1 MKVSNNPKLSEKIWP
16 HGAYRDSDG
25 IVRIGEIRA
34 TELAKEFG
42 TPVFVLDENDF
53 RSRARNWRM
62 AFENAFGAE
71 KASIYY
77 AGKAF
82 ISIEVAKWV
91 EQEGLGL
98 DVCTGGEFAIAAAA
112 NFPPN
117 RITFHG
123 NNKDQSEIRD
133 AVAAGVGLI
142 AVDSFYE
149 LERVAREALAA
160 GVVQRILI
168 RVTPGVDAHTH
179 EFIATAHEDVKF
191 GFSISTGAAS
201 EAARLAIASPH
212 LELVGLHSHIGSQI
226 FDTEGFEVA
235 AHRVIALLSAIRDE
249 HGVALES
256 LDLGGGYGIAY
267 VESDDPLSP
276 DAVAQGLLD
285 IVKHECDLHSLEVPH
300 ISIEPGRAIAGPSTV
315 TLYTV
320 GTVKAVELDGG
331 RSRAYISIDG
341 GMSDNI
347 RTALYDADYTAVLAN
362 RLSTESPVGSRV
374 VGKHCETGDVVVR
387 DCALPSDIAPGDLI
401 ATPATGAY
409 GRSMASN
416 YNHVPRPPVVAVFD
430 GKARLI
436 VRRETQEDLMRLEVA
451 EG

>member
-1 MKVSNNPKLSEKIWP
+1 MEMPSKLSEKIWP

-25 IVRIGEIRA
+25 IVRIGEIRV
-34 TELAKEFG
+34 TDLAKEFG
-42 TPVFVLDENDF
+42 TPVFVLDEDDF
-53 RSRARNWRM
+53 RSRARNWLG
-62 AFENAFGAE
+62 AFEEAFGVGNV
-71 KASIYY
+71 SVYY

-91 EQEGLGL
+91 AQESLGL
-98 DVCTGGEFAIAAAA
+98 DVCSGGEFAIASAAH
-112 NFPPN
+112 FPPN
-117 RITFHG
+117 RIAFHG
-123 NNKDQSEIRD
+123 NNKTQSEIHD

-142 AVDSFYE
+142 VVDSFYE
-149 LERVAREALAA
+149 LERVAHEALAT
-160 GVVQRILI
+160 GVVQKILI
-168 RVTPGVDAHTH
+168 RVTAGVDAHTH

-191 GFSISTGAAS
+191 GFSISTGAAA

-212 LELVGLHSHIGSQI
+212 LELQGLHSHIGSQI

-235 AHRVIALLSAIRDE
+235 AHRVIGLLAAIRDE

-267 VESDDPLSP
+267 VEQDDPLSP
-276 DAVAQGLLD
+276 DAVAQGLFE
-285 IVKHECDLHSLEVPH
+285 IVKRECDVQGLEIPH

-331 RSRAYISIDG
+331 RSRAYISVDG

-347 RTALYDADYTAVLAN
+347 RTALYDAEYTAVLAN
-362 RLSTESPVGSRV
+362 RLSTASPALSRV
-374 VGKHCETGDVVVR
+374 VGKHCETGDIVVR
-387 DCALPSDIAPGDLI
+387 DIALPSDIAPGDLI

-416 YNHVPRPPVVAVFD
+416 YNHVPRPPVVAVRD

-436 VRRETQEDLMRLEVA
+436 VRRETHEDLMRLEET

>member
-1 MKVSNNPKLSEKIWP
+1 MKMPSKLTEKIWP

-25 IVRIGEIRA
+25 IVRIGGIRT

-42 TPVFVLDENDF
+42 TPLFVLDENDF
-53 RSRARNWRM
+53 RSRARKWRS
-62 AFENAFGAE
+62 AFEDSFGIGNV
-71 KASIYY
+71 SVFY
-77 AGKAF
+77 AAKAF
-82 ISIEVAKWV
+82 ISVEVAKWV
-91 EQEGLGL
+91 DEEGLGL
-98 DVCTGGEFAIAAAA
+98 DVSTGGEFAIAAAA
-112 NFPPN
+112 GFPAA
-117 RITFHG
+117 RMTFHG
-123 NNKDQSEIRD
+123 NNKSQDEIHD

-142 AVDSFYE
+142 AIDSFFE

-160 GVVQRILI
+160 EVVQKVLL
-168 RVTPGVDAHTH
+168 RVTPGVEAHTH

-191 GFSISTGAAS
+191 GFSISTGAAA

-212 LELVGLHSHIGSQI
+212 LELTGLHSHIGSQI

-235 AHRVIALLSAIRDE
+235 AHRVIGLLAAIRDE

-267 VESDDPLSP
+267 VEQDDPLSP
-276 DAVAQGLLD
+276 DAIAQRLCD
-285 IVKHECDLHSLEVPH
+285 IVKRECDINGLEIPH
-300 ISIEPGRAIAGPSTV
+300 ISIEPGRAIVGPSTV

-320 GTVKAVELDGG
+320 GTVKVVELDGG
-331 RSRAYISIDG
+331 KGRAYISIDG

-362 RLSTESPVGSRV
+362 RNSTAALIASRV
-374 VGKHCETGDVVVR
+374 VGRHCESGDIVVR
-387 DCALPSDIAPGDLI
+387 DVALPNDIEPGDLL

-416 YNHVPRPPVVAVFD
+416 YNHVLKPPVVAVRD
-430 GKARLI
+430 GEARLI
-436 VRRETQEDLMRLEVA
+436 VRRETHEDLMRLEVT

>member
-1 MKVSNNPKLSEKIWP
+1 MEVPGKLSEKIWP
-16 HGAYRDSDG
+16 HGTYRDGDG
-25 IVRIGEIRA
+25 IVCIGEIRA
-34 TELAKEFG
+34 TDLAKEFG
-42 TPVFVLDENDF
+42 TPLFVLDENDF
-53 RSRARNWRM
+53 RARARNWR
-62 AFENAFGAE
+62 ASFEDAFGVGNV
-71 KASIYY
+71 SVYY

-82 ISIEVAKWV
+82 ISIAVAKWV
-91 EQEGLGL
+91 DQEGLGL
-98 DVCTGGEFAIAAAA
+98 DVCTGGEFAIATAAQ
-112 NFPPN
+112 FPTS
-117 RITFHG
+117 RIAYHG
-123 NNKDQSEIRD
+123 NNKSESEIHD
-133 AVAAGVGLI
+133 AVTAGVGLI
-142 AVDSFYE
+142 VVDSFYE

-160 GVVQRILI
+160 GVVQTILL

-191 GFSISTGAAS
+191 GFSISTGAAA
-201 EAARLAIASPH
+201 EAARLALASPH
-212 LELVGLHSHIGSQI
+212 LELRGLHSHIGSQI

-235 AHRVIALLSAIRDE
+235 AHRVIALLAAIRDE

-276 DAVAQGLLD
+276 DAISQSLFE
-285 IVKHECDLHSLEVPH
+285 IVKTECDAHDLEIPH
-300 ISIEPGRAIAGPSTV
+300 ISIEPGRAVVGPSTV

-331 RSRAYISIDG
+331 RSRSYISVDG

-347 RTALYDADYTAVLAN
+347 RTALYDAEYTAVLAN
-362 RLSTESPVGSRV
+362 RLSTAAPFLSRV
-374 VGKHCETGDVVVR
+374 VGKHCESGDIVVR
-387 DCALPSDIAPGDLI
+387 DTDLPSDIAPGDLI

-416 YNHVPRPPVVAVFD
+416 YNHLTRPPVVAVYN
-430 GKARLI
+430 GKARVI
-436 VRRETQEDLMRLEVA
+436 VRRETHEDLMRLEV

>member
-1 MKVSNNPKLSEKIWP
+1 MEVPSKLNEKIWP
-16 HGAYRDSDG
+16 HGTYRDSDG
-25 IVRIGEIRA
+25 VVRIGEIRA
-34 TELAKEFG
+34 TDLAKEFG

-53 RSRARNWRM
+53 RTRACGWLA
-62 AFENAFGAE
+62 AFEDAFGVG
-71 KASIYY
+71 KVSVYY
-77 AGKAF
+77 AAKAF

-91 EQEGLGL
+91 AQEGLGL
-98 DVCTGGEFAIAAAA
+98 DVCTGGEFAIASAAH
-112 NFPPN
+112 FPPS
-117 RITFHG
+117 RIAFHG
-123 NNKDQSEIRD
+123 NNKAQVEIHD

-142 AVDSFYE
+142 IVDSFYE
-149 LERVAREALAA
+149 LERVAHSALAA
-160 GVVQRILI
+160 GIVQKILL

-191 GFSISTGAAS
+191 GFSISTGAAA

-212 LELVGLHSHIGSQI
+212 LELQGLHSHIGSQI

-235 AHRVIALLSAIRDE
+235 AHRVIDLLAAIRDE

-267 VESDDPLSP
+267 VEQDDPLSP
-276 DAVAQGLLD
+276 TAIAQGLFE
-285 IVKHECDLHSLEVPH
+285 IVKRECDLHGLEIPH
-300 ISIEPGRAIAGPSTV
+300 LSIEPGRAIAGPSTV

-362 RLSTESPVGSRV
+362 RLSNASSSVSRV
-374 VGKHCETGDVVVR
+374 VGKHCESGDIVVR
-387 DCALPSDIAPGDLI
+387 DIALPSDIVPGDLI

-416 YNHVPRPPVVAVFD
+416 YNHVTRPPVVAIHNR
-430 GKARLI
+430 KARLI
-436 VRRETQEDLMRLEVA
+436 VRRETPEDLMRLEIT